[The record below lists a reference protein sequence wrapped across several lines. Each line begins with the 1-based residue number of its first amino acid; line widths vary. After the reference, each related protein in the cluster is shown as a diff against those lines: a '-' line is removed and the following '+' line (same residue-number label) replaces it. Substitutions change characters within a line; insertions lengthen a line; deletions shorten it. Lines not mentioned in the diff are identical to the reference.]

1 MDYHTERMANIGYG
15 VAPRRRRQ
23 LMEDPRFSCVASGF
37 FYPPLV
43 GWWSVTEALD
53 EDALTAHK
61 RGGRATDQPARR
73 ERVLGPLRL
82 PPPLSVVCLRFT
94 FRVKVT
100 A

>member
-1 MDYHTERMANIGYG
+1 MLL
-15 VAPRRRRQ
+15 V
-23 LMEDPRFSCVASGF
+23 V

-82 PPPLSVVCLRFT
+82 PPPFLPLLATDPMALFHFSSVRE
-94 FRVKVT
+94 T